1 MKTRKKNLEG
11 PFAEARSWLLEF
23 ADNNK
28 LMNETL
34 LTPLEADW
42 SGYSKARAAYVLG
55 VIWGRLRQM
64 KSSLEQC
71 TEYANL
77 VQAALDDG
85 VLDKGKQHAES

>member
-1 MKTRKKNLEG
+1 MKIRKKSLEG

-34 LTPLEADW
+34 LLPLEADW
-42 SGYSKARAAYVLG
+42 SGYSKVRAAYVLG

-64 KSSLEQC
+64 KSSLEQA
-71 TEYANL
+71 TEYANI
-77 VQAALDDG
+77 VQAELDD
-85 VLDKGKQHAES
+85 DKGDTHAEA